1 MVKDLIDMKK
11 ILFIAVL
18 LSPFTFHLSPCRA
31 QQPDAV
37 YKLLRYEWTLNT
49 DGSSDYHYRH
59 EIQILR
65 NRALVAY
72 ADKGETFVVY
82 NPDLEEVTINEVY
95 TRQLD
100 GTRVE
105 MPQNAFVYQLP
116 SECAD
121 CGRFNHMRELAMVH
135 TGMDLGCVIV
145 VDYTIHRKYNLL
157 YENIPLK
164 VDCPVEKMEVVV
176 NYPEDMDVRYHI
188 TGNQYLPDGGVTRTS
203 SINTSTSI
211 RSLTY
216 TLLNMPQAPRE
227 PYMPADIIP
236 TLHLYNSVP
245 EYTPAFDQQP
255 FAGASDAMGQV
266 MTSNVA
272 KEEIIAAHN
281 FVVNNIHL
289 NDIHPSHLGYV
300 HSTPEVTWQT
310 GCGTAT
316 DKAVLLAAILN
327 NEGYRARVMGDNM
340 DEVGVFIDTV
350 EYRLNVRRNE
360 PIEINGKARDEVETF
375 EFTGEEEE
383 APVVALEDGF
393 FSLHIPPIPTLLS
406 LPDVEHLPYVRTT
419 PLSTTACD
427 VNVEQ
432 TFSIAKGLKLV
443 GGDISRKASHKGIGS
458 VEISI
463 KQDGNKIKV
472 VRRIKI
478 EKTLI
483 PVADYAKFRQLLAT
497 WNGDTGI
504 LMLAPNK

>member
-1 MVKDLIDMKK
+1 MKK
-11 ILFIAVL
+11 ILFIAAL

-37 YKLLRYEWTLNT
+37 YKLLRYEWTLNA

-59 EIQILR
+59 EVQILR

-82 NPDLEEVTINEVY
+82 NPDLEEVTVNEVY

-100 GTRVE
+100 GTRID
-105 MPQNAFVYQLP
+105 MPQNAFIYQLP
-116 SECAD
+116 EECAD

-135 TGMDLGCVIV
+135 TGMELGCVIV

-164 VDCPVEKMEVVV
+164 REGPVERFEVAV
-176 NYPEDMDVRYHI
+176 NYPNGMDVKYDI
-188 TGNQYLPDGGVTRTS
+188 VGNQYLPDGGVTRTS
-203 SINTSTSI
+203 GINTDNSN
-211 RSLTY
+211 RYLTFAFN
-216 TLLNMPQAPRE
+216 NMPQAPRE
-227 PYMPADIIP
+227 SYMPADIIP
-236 TLHLYNSVP
+236 TLHIYNSTP
-245 EYTPAFDQQP
+245 EHTPAFDQNS
-255 FAGASDAMGQV
+255 FSGAEDAIAQQITGNSGL
-266 MTSNVA
+266 TNVA
-272 KEEIIAAHN
+272 KIRD
-281 FVVNNIHL
+281 FVVDNIHL

-300 HSTPEVTWQT
+300 HSTPDVTWQT
-310 GCGTAT
+310 GCGTAI
-316 DKAVLLAAILN
+316 DKAVFLAAVLN
-327 NEGYRARVMGDNM
+327 NFGYRARVMGDNM

-350 EYRLNVRRNE
+350 EYRLNVRRKA

-443 GGDISRKASHKGIGS
+443 GGDISRKASHKGIGN

-463 KQDGNKIKV
+463 QQKGDKINV
-472 VRRIKI
+472 IRRIKI

-483 PVADYAKFRQLLAT
+483 PVADYAKFRELLAT
-497 WNGDTGI
+497 WQSSVGI
-504 LMLAPNK
+504 LMLVPEK